1 MSKLASAGF
10 TGKGQTIVIFA
21 FDGFDQ
27 ADLDSFATL
36 YKLPRFTP
44 TLVGGQ
50 PAEPRGET
58 TMDLEVAHAIAP
70 DAQKVVINARPTV
83 EGDGGVY
90 EKIAQ
95 MLESADQQFPGAVW
109 SFSIGWGCDKLIT
122 AADLA
127 PVRSALADAHA
138 NGTTAFNASGDLA
151 GLECKGGQDWSSPP
165 SDADIGLDSV
175 ASLPEMTDVGGT
187 TLSTDAAGVWQS
199 EQAWFD
205 VPLSLGSGGG
215 VSALFDRPPW
225 QRAVLPNQDPG
236 RRLTPDVSAVADQFT
251 GVKIVFNGKQLVG
264 GGTSQSAP
272 IWAGLAAVMNQ
283 YLVANGGRRLGDF
296 NPLLYTGRRGLPAAR
311 LPRRDPRR
319 QRGRRRGA
327 RLRPGHRPR
336 HPRRRQPRPQHPHPA
351 EGDRVTHRPDEDAPA
366 TMECR
371 VCQTDVP
378 AGEFCGLCG
387 DYLTEQ
393 RGNGPSWLRL
403 RAYGA
408 DPGEHLLAAV
418 VGQLAVPA
426 AAAPVPTTVPVG
438 ACRRAARAGHVRDPA
453 DARGVDHGGVARPS
467 AVVPDVHAGDRRLP
481 RCAQAHTASHH
492 GVGHRAR
499 RRLGAADRCGRR
511 ALVRR
516 AAGHRDRGGPDSCER
531 GSASRS
537 ASMILMLVPVGGGAP
552 AAAADARVHGRLHD
566 RRARCAR
573 LHRGGD
579 H

>member
-1 MSKLASAGF
+1 MLVLASDLRITESHDAPRMISGPFALLLGASTDLGPSQRDDTQLTVELRDSTRPARLVGWARGQGLSVRWQPGKNWAVVEGGADRLGSAFGVEVHDYRGQRGQLFYASPQQPSVPDELSPEVVELGRILSYIPHHMSKPPMLPLDVPDMGLQPSALRNTYNVSRLASAGF

-27 ADLDSFATL
+27 ADLDSFASV
-36 YKLPRFTP
+36 YKLPKFTP

-83 EGDGGVY
+83 EGDGGAY

-95 MLESADQQFPGAVW
+95 MLESAARQFPGAVW

-127 PVRSALADAHA
+127 PVRSALADAQA
-138 NGTTAFNASGDLA
+138 TGTTAFNASGDLA

-225 QRAVLPNQDPG
+225 QRAVLPNRDRG
-236 RRLTPDVSAVADQFT
+236 RRLTPDVAAVADQFT

-283 YLVANGGRRLGDF
+283 YLLANGGRLLGDL
-296 NPLLYTGRRGLPAAR
+296 NPLLYEVAEGSR
-311 LPRRDPRR
+311 LPGFRD
-319 QRGRRRGA
+319 
-327 RLRPGHRPR
+327 
-336 HPRRRQPRPQHPHPA
+336 
-351 EGDRVTHRPDEDAPA
+351 VTL
-366 TMECR
+366 
-371 VCQTDVP
+371 
-378 AGEFCGLCG
+378 G
-387 DYLTEQ
+387 
-393 RGNGPSWLRL
+393 GN
-403 RAYGA
+403 AVA
-408 DPGEHLLAAV
+408 D
-418 VGQLAVPA
+418 
-426 AAAPVPTTVPVG
+426 AAPGYDLVTGLGT
-438 ACRRAARAGHVRDPA
+438 
-453 DARGVDHGGVARPS
+453 
-467 AVVPDVHAGDRRLP
+467 PDVDN
-481 RCAQAHTASHH
+481 
-492 GVGHRAR
+492 
-499 RRLGAADRCGRR
+499 
-511 ALVRR
+511 LVRN
-516 AAGHRDRGGPDSCER
+516 
-531 GSASRS
+531 
-537 ASMILMLVPVGGGAP
+537 ILVLQKLTA
-552 AAAADARVHGRLHD
+552 
-566 RRARCAR
+566 
-573 LHRGGD
+573 
-579 H
+579 